1 MKIEASKE
9 NKREFLK
16 MLAWIQLCGDVGHT
30 CQWFRVGVDGD
41 GTGRLRFTFD
51 DTEDLE
57 IFNDVKKEL
66 MRDYNK
72 GKGDLKQISFE

>member
-16 MLAWIQLCGDVGHT
+16 MLAWIQICGEYGHT
-30 CQWFRVGVDGD
+30 PKKFKVSVDGD
-41 GTGRLRFTFD
+41 GSGRLKFIFD

-57 IFNDVKKEL
+57 IFNDVKQEL
-66 MRDYNK
+66 IRDYNK
-72 GKGDLKQISFE
+72 CKGDLQQISFE

>member
-1 MKIEASKE
+1 MKVEASKE

-30 CQWFRVGVDGD
+30 CQWFKVGVDGD
-41 GTGRLRFTFD
+41 GTGRLRFIFD
-51 DTEDLE
+51 DAEDLE

-66 MRDYNK
+66 MKDWNA